1 MKFSADHDKS
11 NTLFIFSAMGT
22 FLFDS
27 RIGLLGLN
35 PPQQSVDFIQNLQGF
50 FRLMSPLTF
59 NFPFYKL
66 FPTTEW
72 RHFQSYADNV
82 FRIGRSFVDKVLP
95 INVFYILLLILYKGL
110 DYIAYSVLVRLWF
123 LCFNTRKMKRILSDL
138 SWDMLFALDK
148 WRKTH

>member
-11 NTLFIFSAMGT
+11 NSLFIFSAMGT

-27 RIGLLGLN
+27 RIGLLGFN

-148 WRKTH
+148 

>member
-11 NTLFIFSAMGT
+11 NSLFIFSAMGT

-66 FPTTEW
+66 FPTSEW

-95 INVFYILLLILYKGL
+95 INVYYILLLILYKGL

-123 LCFNTRKMKRILSDL
+123 LCFNTRKMKINLSDL
-138 SWDMLFALDK
+138 SWDMLFASDK
-148 WRKTH
+148 

>member
-66 FPTTEW
+66 FPTSEW

-110 DYIAYSVLVRLWF
+110 NYIAYSVLVRLWF

-138 SWDMLFALDK
+138 SWDMLFASDK
-148 WRKTH
+148 

>member
-11 NTLFIFSAMGT
+11 NSLFIFSAMGT

-66 FPTTEW
+66 FPTSEW

-123 LCFNTRKMKRILSDL
+123 LCFNTRKMKRSLSDL
-138 SWDMLFALDK
+138 SWDMLFASDK
-148 WRKTH
+148 

>member
-66 FPTTEW
+66 FPTSEW

-138 SWDMLFALDK
+138 SWDMLFASDK
-148 WRKTH
+148 

>member
-66 FPTTEW
+66 FPTSEW

-148 WRKTH
+148 

>member
-1 MKFSADHDKS
+1 MKFSADHKS

-66 FPTTEW
+66 FPTSEW

-95 INVFYILLLILYKGL
+95 INVFYILLLILYQGL

-148 WRKTH
+148 

>member
-1 MKFSADHDKS
+1 MKFSADHKS

-72 RHFQSYADNV
+72 RHFRSYADNV

-110 DYIAYSVLVRLWF
+110 DYIAYSVLVRHWF
-123 LCFNTRKMKRILSDL
+123 LCFNTRKMKRNLSV
-138 SWDMLFALDK
+138 
-148 WRKTH
+148 

>member
-11 NTLFIFSAMGT
+11 NSLFIFSAMGT

-59 NFPFYKL
+59 NLPFYKL

-138 SWDMLFALDK
+138 SWYMLFALDK
-148 WRKTH
+148 

>member
-11 NTLFIFSAMGT
+11 NSLFIFSAMGT

-66 FPTTEW
+66 FPTSEW

-95 INVFYILLLILYKGL
+95 INVYYILLLILYKGL

-148 WRKTH
+148 

>member
-11 NTLFIFSAMGT
+11 NSLFIFSAMGT

-66 FPTTEW
+66 FPTSEW

-82 FRIGRSFVDKVLP
+82 FRIGRSFVDKVLH

-148 WRKTH
+148 

>member
-110 DYIAYSVLVRLWF
+110 NYIAYSVLVRLWF

-148 WRKTH
+148 

>member
-11 NTLFIFSAMGT
+11 NSLFIFSAMGT

-148 WRKTH
+148 

>member
-11 NTLFIFSAMGT
+11 NSLFIFSAMGT

-66 FPTTEW
+66 FPTSEW

-95 INVFYILLLILYKGL
+95 INMFYILLLILYKGL

-148 WRKTH
+148 

>member
-11 NTLFIFSAMGT
+11 NSLFIFSAMGT

-66 FPTTEW
+66 FPTSEW

-138 SWDMLFALDK
+138 SWYMLFALDK
-148 WRKTH
+148 

>member
-1 MKFSADHDKS
+1 MKFSADHKS

-66 FPTTEW
+66 FPTSEW

-123 LCFNTRKMKRILSDL
+123 LCFNTRKMKRSLSDL

-148 WRKTH
+148 

>member
-11 NTLFIFSAMGT
+11 NSLFIFSAMGT

-66 FPTTEW
+66 FPTSEW

-138 SWDMLFALDK
+138 SWDKLFALDK
-148 WRKTH
+148 

>member
-11 NTLFIFSAMGT
+11 NSLFIFSAMGT

-95 INVFYILLLILYKGL
+95 INVFLILYKGL

-148 WRKTH
+148 

>member
-11 NTLFIFSAMGT
+11 NSLFIFSAMGT

-110 DYIAYSVLVRLWF
+110 NYIAYSVLVRLWF

-148 WRKTH
+148 

>member
-11 NTLFIFSAMGT
+11 NSLFIFSAMGT

-66 FPTTEW
+66 FPTSEW

-110 DYIAYSVLVRLWF
+110 DYIAYSVLVGLWF
-123 LCFNTRKMKRILSDL
+123 LCFNTRKMKRSLSDL

-148 WRKTH
+148 

>member
-11 NTLFIFSAMGT
+11 NSLFIFSAMGT

-66 FPTTEW
+66 FPTSEW

-123 LCFNTRKMKRILSDL
+123 LCFNIRKMKRILSDL

-148 WRKTH
+148 

>member
-66 FPTTEW
+66 FPTSEW

-95 INVFYILLLILYKGL
+95 INVFYILLLILYNGL

-148 WRKTH
+148 

>member
-66 FPTTEW
+66 FPTSEW

-123 LCFNTRKMKRILSDL
+123 LCFNTRKMKRSLSDL
-138 SWDMLFALDK
+138 SWDMLFASDK
-148 WRKTH
+148 

>member
-1 MKFSADHDKS
+1 MKFSADHKS

-82 FRIGRSFVDKVLP
+82 FRIGRSFVDKVLA

-138 SWDMLFALDK
+138 SWDMLFASDK
-148 WRKTH
+148 

>member
-1 MKFSADHDKS
+1 MKFSADHKS

-66 FPTTEW
+66 FPTSEW

-138 SWDMLFALDK
+138 SWDMLFASDK
-148 WRKTH
+148 

>member
-1 MKFSADHDKS
+1 MKFSADHKS

-82 FRIGRSFVDKVLP
+82 FRIGRSFVDKVLA

-148 WRKTH
+148 

>member
-11 NTLFIFSAMGT
+11 NSLFIFSAMGT

-95 INVFYILLLILYKGL
+95 INVFYILLLILFKGL
-110 DYIAYSVLVRLWF
+110 NYIAYSVLVRLWF

-148 WRKTH
+148 

>member
-11 NTLFIFSAMGT
+11 NSLFIFSAMGT

-95 INVFYILLLILYKGL
+95 INVFYILLLILYKVL

-148 WRKTH
+148 

>member
-11 NTLFIFSAMGT
+11 NSLFIFSAMGT

-66 FPTTEW
+66 FPTSEW

-95 INVFYILLLILYKGL
+95 INVFYILLLILYKRL

-148 WRKTH
+148 

>member
-1 MKFSADHDKS
+1 MKFSADHKS

-59 NFPFYKL
+59 NLPFYKL

-148 WRKTH
+148 

>member
-1 MKFSADHDKS
+1 MKFSADHKS

-50 FRLMSPLTF
+50 FKLMSPLTF

-66 FPTTEW
+66 FPTSEW

-138 SWDMLFALDK
+138 SWDMLFASDK
-148 WRKTH
+148 

>member
-11 NTLFIFSAMGT
+11 NSLFIFSAMGT

-82 FRIGRSFVDKVLP
+82 FRIGRLFVDKVLP

-148 WRKTH
+148 

>member
-11 NTLFIFSAMGT
+11 NSLFIFSAMGT

-82 FRIGRSFVDKVLP
+82 FRIGRSFVDKVLA

-148 WRKTH
+148 

>member
-66 FPTTEW
+66 FPTSEW

-123 LCFNTRKMKRILSDL
+123 LCFNTRKMKSSLSDL

>member
-11 NTLFIFSAMGT
+11 NSLFIFSAMGT

-72 RHFQSYADNV
+72 RYFQSYADNV

-95 INVFYILLLILYKGL
+95 INVFYILLLILNKGL

-123 LCFNTRKMKRILSDL
+123 LCFNTRKMKRSLSDL

-148 WRKTH
+148 

>member
-11 NTLFIFSAMGT
+11 NSLFIFSAMGT

-82 FRIGRSFVDKVLP
+82 FRIGRSFVDKVLT

-148 WRKTH
+148 

>member
-11 NTLFIFSAMGT
+11 NSLFIFSAMGT

-82 FRIGRSFVDKVLP
+82 FRIGRSFVDKVLA

-138 SWDMLFALDK
+138 SWYMLFALDK
-148 WRKTH
+148 

>member
-1 MKFSADHDKS
+1 MKFSADHNKS
-11 NTLFIFSAMGT
+11 NSLFIFSAMGT

-110 DYIAYSVLVRLWF
+110 NYIAYSVLVRLWF

-148 WRKTH
+148 

>member
-11 NTLFIFSAMGT
+11 NSLFIFSAMGT

-72 RHFQSYADNV
+72 RHFQRYADNV

-148 WRKTH
+148 